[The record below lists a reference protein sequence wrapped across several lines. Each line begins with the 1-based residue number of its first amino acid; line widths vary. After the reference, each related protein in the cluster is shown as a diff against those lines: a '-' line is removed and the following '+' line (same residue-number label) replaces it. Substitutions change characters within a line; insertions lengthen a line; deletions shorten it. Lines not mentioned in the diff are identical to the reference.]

1 MFSATGR
8 LPGSAPRAASERWV
22 RTNSG
27 VLDAIRAKQARPRR
41 ARIRCAR
48 ASAGRGLSRAR
59 SSTAYGRGSPAITR
73 SGKATRAPGSGT
85 LRPAR
90 RRLSHLGGLDDLGG
104 GGDVHDG
111 GHLDVL
117 LRVLKVTERVGMAGR
132 SADRRRRGACFW
144 LEGTQEAYLFFGP
157 AEAINP
163 QEKLGIEN
171 LVVSKSSLRERKNKY
186 PLPSSSYG
194 INFSH
199 HDGLFRCLRI
209 MEPTRNLRWTL
220 LLTYSV

>member
-1 MFSATGR
+1 MRFEPNEPSR
-8 LPGSAPRAASERWV
+8 VELGSGAR
-22 RTNSG
+22 
-27 VLDAIRAKQARPRR
+27 ARPRD
-41 ARIRCAR
+41 AAL
-48 ASAGRGLSRAR
+48 ARAR
-59 SSTAYGRGSPAITR
+59 SSTACGRGSPAISR
-73 SGKATRAPGSGT
+73 SGKATPAPGSGT
-85 LRPAR
+85 PRPAR

-144 LEGTQEAYLFFGP
+144 LEGTQDQEAYLFFGP

>member
-1 MFSATGR
+1 MVFFRRERELGRFRVFPRANGAGDARSTKLRSRGGTYRGGEDTEARLGDNHGARLEGGGGASAELHLFDRTRGRERRLSLDGDLTVFSATGR

-111 GHLDVL
+111 GHRGVL
-117 LRVLKVTERVGMAGR
+117 LRVL
-132 SADRRRRGACFW
+132 
-144 LEGTQEAYLFFGP
+144 
-157 AEAINP
+157 
-163 QEKLGIEN
+163 
-171 LVVSKSSLRERKNKY
+171 
-186 PLPSSSYG
+186 
-194 INFSH
+194 
-199 HDGLFRCLRI
+199 
-209 MEPTRNLRWTL
+209 
-220 LLTYSV
+220 